1 MNKLNSKATLTKDI
15 PWNTTIVVEKIM
27 FDPNLFEIHKERINR
42 IFEKA
47 TQEQKEMQ
55 LQNIMIRD
63 TIFNQAMAIIAPCFA
78 FELDENEVN
87 RLIQPLKTSVK
98 KLQGMTDEMYE
109 AKIKDIATKLVQKQ
123 LMFEKIAELENITV
137 TPEETKKVL
146 DDYYAAT
153 NIPVGDVMRDPI
165 KLENA
170 SKTLLEEKITVHII
184 EKFPRDMNKLYENMQ
199 KDIKAQQEA
208 ANNVSKNNKQET
220 N

>member
-1 MNKLNSKATLTKDI
+1 MSTLNSKAKLIKDI

-63 TIFNQAMAIIAPCFA
+63 TIFNQAMAIVAPCFE
-78 FELDENEVN
+78 FELDQNEVN
-87 RLIQPLKTSVK
+87 RLIEPLKSSVK
-98 KLQGMTDEMYE
+98 KLQGMSDEMYE

-123 LMFEKIAELENITV
+123 LMFEKIAEIENITV

-153 NIPVGDVMRDPI
+153 NMPVGDVMRDPA

-184 EKFPRDMNKLYENMQ
+184 EKFPRDMSKLYENME
-199 KDIKAQQEA
+199 KDLKAQQEA
-208 ANNVSKNNKQET
+208 KNNAEKNNKQ
-220 N
+220 